1 MLSPVTTFSIAG
13 LQLEI
18 ARGDNLAYL
27 RSEIEAVI
35 SRFPWV
41 QMVVLGELSAY
52 GSGTARAEPLA
63 GPSEQAF
70 CRIAQALRI
79 WLIPGSFYVREGESV
94 FNLAP
99 IINPAGE
106 VVARHRK
113 MFPFLPYETGVTPGK
128 DFIVFDVPD
137 VGRFGVSNCY
147 DMWFP
152 ETTRMLAA
160 MGAEVILH
168 PSMTNTIDR
177 DVELAIAR
185 ANAASNQCYFF
196 DINVAGRLG
205 FGRSIVCGPG
215 GEVVHQAGR
224 GREVFPVEVDFDL
237 VRRVRQRGWQGIG
250 QVLKS
255 FRDRA
260 VDFPVCGDHRLP
272 FESLNALGP
281 LKLPEREQLEENF
294 SRRGAPRINQLGEQS

>member
-1 MLSPVTTFSIAG
+1 MTTFAIAG

-27 RSEIEAVI
+27 RSEIEGVA

-52 GSGTARAEPLA
+52 GTGTARAEPPA
-63 GPSEQAF
+63 GRTEQEF
-70 CRIAQALRI
+70 CRIARAQRI
-79 WLIPGSFYVREGESV
+79 WLVPGSFYVREGDSV
-94 FNLAP
+94 FNLSP
-99 IINPAGE
+99 VINPAGE

-113 MFPFLPYETGVTPGK
+113 LFPFLPYETGVASGT
-128 DFIVFDVPD
+128 DFVVFDVPE
-137 VGRFGVSNCY
+137 VGCFGVSNCY

-196 DINVAGRLG
+196 DINVAGQLG
-205 FGRSIVCGPG
+205 FGQSIVCGPG
-215 GEVVHQAGR
+215 GEVEQQAGC
-224 GREVFPVEVDFDL
+224 GREVFPIDVDL
-237 VRRVRQRGWQGIG
+237 GAVRRARRRGWHGVG

-260 VDFPVCGDHRLP
+260 VDFPVCGNRHQSFDA
-272 FESLNALGP
+272 LNALGP
-281 LKLPEREQLEENF
+281 LRLPERE
-294 SRRGAPRINQLGEQS
+294 

>member
-1 MLSPVTTFSIAG
+1 MATFAIAG

-18 ARGDNLAYL
+18 ARGDNVAYL
-27 RSEIEAVI
+27 RSEIESAA

-41 QMVVLGELSAY
+41 QMILLGELSAY
-52 GSGTARAEPLA
+52 GSGANRAEPPG
-63 GPSEQAF
+63 GPTEQEF
-70 CRIAQALRI
+70 CRIARALNL
-79 WLIPGSFYVREGESV
+79 WLVPGSFYVRDGDAV
-94 FNLAP
+94 FNVTP
-99 IINPAGE
+99 VINPAGE

-113 MFPFLPYETGVTPGK
+113 MFPFLPYEVGVTSGT
-128 DFIVFDVPD
+128 DFVVFDVPGA
-137 VGRFGVSNCY
+137 GRFGLSNCY

-152 ETTRMLAA
+152 ETTRTLAA

-185 ANAASNQCYFF
+185 ANAAVNQCYFF

-205 FGRSIVCGPG
+205 FGLSIVCGPG
-215 GEVVHQAGR
+215 GEVLHQAGP
-224 GREVFPVEVDFDL
+224 GREIVPIEVDFDL
-237 VRRVRQRGWQGIG
+237 VRRVRRRGWHCIG

-260 VDFPVCGDHRLP
+260 VDFPACGDRKLE
-272 FESLNALGP
+272 FEALRALGP
-281 LKLPEREQLEENF
+281 LQVPGRE
-294 SRRGAPRINQLGEQS
+294 

>member
-1 MLSPVTTFSIAG
+1 MATFAIAG

-18 ARGDNLAYL
+18 AQGDNVAYL
-27 RSEIEAVI
+27 RSEIESVA

-52 GSGTARAEPLA
+52 GSGTNRAEPPG
-63 GPSEQAF
+63 GPTEQEF
-70 CRIAQALRI
+70 CRIARALNL
-79 WLIPGSFYVREGESV
+79 WLVPGSFYVRDGDSV
-94 FNLAP
+94 FNVAP
-99 IINPAGE
+99 VINPAGE

-113 MFPFLPYETGVTPGK
+113 MFPFLPYEAGVASGNE
-128 DFIVFDVPD
+128 FVVFDVPA
-137 VGRFGVSNCY
+137 VGRFGLSNCY

-152 ETTRMLAA
+152 ETTRTLAA

-177 DVELAIAR
+177 EVELAIAR
-185 ANAASNQCYFF
+185 ANAAVNQCYFF

-215 GEVVHQAGR
+215 GEVLHQAGT
-224 GREVFPVEVDFDL
+224 GREIVPVVVDFDL
-237 VRRVRQRGWQGIG
+237 VRRVRRRGWHCIG

-260 VDFPVCGDHRLP
+260 VDFPACGDRTLE
-272 FESLNALGP
+272 FEALRELGP
-281 LKLPEREQLEENF
+281 LQVPGRE
-294 SRRGAPRINQLGEQS
+294 

>member
-1 MLSPVTTFSIAG
+1 MTHFAIAG

-18 ARGDNLAYL
+18 SRGDNLAYL
-27 RSEIEAVI
+27 RAEIESVV

-41 QMVVLGELSAY
+41 RMVVLGELSAY
-52 GSGTARAEPLA
+52 GSGTARAETLA
-63 GPSEQAF
+63 GPAEQEF
-70 CRIAQALRI
+70 CRIARALGI
-79 WLIPGSFYVREGESV
+79 WLIPGSFYVREGASI
-94 FNLAP
+94 FNLSP
-99 IINPAGE
+99 VVNPAGE

-113 MFPFLPYETGVTPGK
+113 MFPFAPYEVGVKSGT
-128 DFIVFDVPD
+128 DFVVFDVPGA
-137 VGRFGVSNCY
+137 GRFGVSNCY

-152 ETTRMLAA
+152 ETTRTLAA

-196 DINVAGRLG
+196 DINVAGPLG
-205 FGRSIVCGPG
+205 LGRSIVCGPG
-215 GEVVHQAGR
+215 GEIIYQAGR
-224 GREVFPVEVDFDL
+224 SREAFPVEVDFDFVRH
-237 VRRVRQRGWQGIG
+237 VRRRGWNGIG

-260 VDFPVCGDHRLP
+260 VDFPVCGDRRLVP
-272 FESLNALGP
+272 EALAALGP
-281 LKLPEREQLEENF
+281 LRTPERE
-294 SRRGAPRINQLGEQS
+294 

>member
-1 MLSPVTTFSIAG
+1 MHSPVTTFSIAG

-18 ARGDNLAYL
+18 ARGDNLAVL
-27 RSEIEAVI
+27 RTEIEGVI
-35 SRFPWV
+35 ARFPWV

-52 GSGTARAEPLA
+52 GSGTARAEPP
-63 GPSEQAF
+63 GGHTEQEF
-70 CRIAQALRI
+70 CRIAKALRI
-79 WLIPGSFYVREGESV
+79 WLVPGSYYVREGESV
-94 FNLAP
+94 FNLSP
-99 IINPAGE
+99 VINPAGE
-106 VVARHRK
+106 VIARHRK
-113 MFPFLPYETGVTPGK
+113 LFPFLPYETGVAPGK
-128 DFIVFDVPD
+128 DFVVFDVPD

-185 ANAASNQCYFF
+185 ANAASNQSYFF

-215 GEVVHQAGR
+215 GEVVHQAGP
-224 GREVFPVEVDFDL
+224 GREVFAIEVDFEA
-237 VRRVRQRGWQGIG
+237 VRRIRRRGWHGIG

-260 VDFPVCGDHRLP
+260 VDFPACGDRRQS
-272 FESLNALGP
+272 FDALNALGP
-281 LKLPEREQLEENF
+281 LKLPERD
-294 SRRGAPRINQLGEQS
+294 

>member
-1 MLSPVTTFSIAG
+1 MATFAIAG

-18 ARGDNLAYL
+18 ARGDNLAL
-27 RSEIEAVI
+27 VRAEIESVAA
-35 SRFPWV
+35 RFPWV
-41 QMVVLGELSAY
+41 QMVVLGELSVY
-52 GSGTARAEPLA
+52 GSGTGRAEPLG
-63 GPSEQAF
+63 GPTEQEF
-70 CRIAQALRI
+70 CRIASALRL
-79 WLIPGSFYVREGESV
+79 WLLPGSLYVREGDRV
-94 FNLAP
+94 HNVIP
-99 IINPAGE
+99 VINPEGR

-113 MFPFLPYETGVTPGK
+113 MFPFLPYEAGVASGTE
-128 DFIVFDVPD
+128 FVVFDVPS

-152 ETTRMLAA
+152 ETTRTLAA

-196 DINVAGRLG
+196 DINVAGPLG

-215 GEVVHQAGR
+215 GEILHQAGSV
-224 GREVFPVEVDFDL
+224 REIFPVEVDCEL
-237 VRRVRQRGWQGIG
+237 VRRVRRRGWNGIG

-260 VDFPVCGDHRLP
+260 VDFPVCADHSRPCDALQ
-272 FESLNALGP
+272 ALGP
-281 LKLPEREQLEENF
+281 LELPRRED
-294 SRRGAPRINQLGEQS
+294 S

>member
-1 MLSPVTTFSIAG
+1 MTTFSIAG
-13 LQLEI
+13 IQLEI

-27 RSEIEAVI
+27 RSEIEAVAV
-35 SRFPWV
+35 RFPWV

-52 GSGTARAEPLA
+52 GPGTARAESLA
-63 GPSEQAF
+63 GPTEQEF
-70 CRIAQALRI
+70 CRIARALRI

-99 IINPAGE
+99 VINPAGE
-106 VVARHRK
+106 IVARHRK
-113 MFPFLPYETGVTPGK
+113 MFPFLPYEVGVASGK
-128 DFIVFDVPD
+128 DFVVFDVPK
-137 VGRFGVSNCY
+137 VGRFGVTNCY

-152 ETTRMLAA
+152 ETTRTLAA

-196 DINVAGRLG
+196 DICVAGRLG
-205 FGRSIVCGPG
+205 FGQSIVCGPG
-215 GEVVHQAGR
+215 GEIIYQAGR
-224 GREVFPVEVDFDL
+224 GREIFPIEVDLDL
-237 VRRVRQRGWQGIG
+237 VRRVRRRGWHGIG

-260 VDFPVCGDHRLP
+260 VDFPVCGDRHLP
-272 FESLNALGP
+272 FDALSALGP
-281 LKLPEREQLEENF
+281 LRLPERE
-294 SRRGAPRINQLGEQS
+294 